1 MKKKNRILLYLI
13 IVFVLV
19 TVAGSIYILAV
30 QNKELDKK
38 DKRLAELKANYANL
52 KTLQVQLKN
61 AEVKVAEI
69 DSLLFEGKF
78 TIRQNLPQSNFFNFV
93 DTYSDDNT
101 LYTYTNTE
109 FVSVGN
115 ENGFNYYS
123 YKVSGNGTFDDVY
136 GLVYAIEHS
145 KELKKIES
153 ADVSGATI
161 VDSKGIP
168 HYLLK
173 FNMDVKVYFSSND
186 QFAEANFTENNLT
199 TGRLYNAYF
208 PLVRNQIRPNIDDLP
223 DVQGATLLSLVP
235 QGAFIT
241 DSQGNTILLK
251 KGDRVYLG
259 YLDDID
265 YENKTVTFVLNKG
278 GILEYETL
286 KMGIKNKKEG
296 K

>member
-19 TVAGSIYILAV
+19 TLAGSIYTLAV
-30 QNKELDKK
+30 QNKELNKK
-38 DKRLAELKANYANL
+38 NKRLAELKANYANL
-52 KTLQVQLKN
+52 NTLQVQLKI
-61 AEVKVAEI
+61 AEVKIAEI
-69 DSLLFEGKF
+69 DSVLFQGKF
-78 TIRQNLPQSNFFNFV
+78 TIKQNLPQSNFFNFV

-109 FVSVGN
+109 FVSVGK
-115 ENGFNYYS
+115 ETGLNYYL

-136 GLVYAIEHS
+136 GLIYAIEHS
-145 KELKKIES
+145 KELKKITS
-153 ADVSGATI
+153 ADISGASI

-173 FNMDVKVYFSSND
+173 FNLEVQVYFSSND
-186 QFAEANFTENNLT
+186 QYAEVNFTENNLNT
-199 TGRLYNAYF
+199 DRLYNAYF
-208 PLVRNQIRPNIDDLP
+208 PLVRNQIRPNIDNLP
-223 DVQGATLLSLVP
+223 DVQDATLLSLVP

-251 KGDRVYLG
+251 KGDQVYLG
-259 YLDDID
+259 YLEDID
-265 YENKTVTFVLNKG
+265 YDNKAVTFVLNKG

-286 KMGIKNKKEG
+286 KMGVKNKKEG

>member
-1 MKKKNRILLYLI
+1 MNKKNRNLLYLT
-13 IVFVLV
+13 IVFVLI
-19 TVAGSIYILAV
+19 TLAGSIYTLAF
-30 QNKELDKK
+30 QKKELDKK
-38 DKRLAELKANYANL
+38 DKRLAELRANYANL

-69 DSLLFEGKF
+69 DSLLFKGKF

-101 LYTYTNTE
+101 LYTYTNTQ
-109 FVSVGN
+109 FSNIGKD
-115 ENGFNYYS
+115 NGINYYL
-123 YKVSGNGTFDDVY
+123 YNVSGVGSFNDVY
-136 GLVYAIEHS
+136 GLIYSIEHS

-173 FNMDVKVYFSSND
+173 FNINVKVYFSSND
-186 QFAEANFTENNLT
+186 QYAEANFTENNLT
-199 TGRLYNAYF
+199 AGRLYNAYF
-208 PLVRNQIRPNIDDLP
+208 PLVRNRIRPNIDDLP

-235 QGAFIT
+235 QGAFVT

-251 KGDRVYLG
+251 KGDQVYLG
-259 YLDDID
+259 YLEDID
-265 YENKTVTFVLNKG
+265 YGNKTVTFVLNKG

>member
-1 MKKKNRILLYLI
+1 MKKKNRNLLYLT
-13 IVFVLV
+13 IVFVLI
-19 TVAGSIYILAV
+19 TLAGSYYTLAV
-30 QNKELDKK
+30 QNNELDKK
-38 DKRLAELKANYANL
+38 DKKLAELKTNYTSL
-52 KTLQVQLKN
+52 KTLQLQLKN

-109 FVSVGN
+109 FVSVGK
-115 ENGFNYYS
+115 ENGFNYYL
-123 YKVSGNGTFDDVY
+123 YKVSGNGTFNDVY
-136 GLVYAIEHS
+136 GLIYSIEHS

-186 QFAEANFTENNLT
+186 QFAEANFTENNLA

-208 PLVRNQIRPNIDDLP
+208 PLVRNRIRPNIEDLP
-223 DVQGATLLSLVP
+223 DVQDATLLSLVP
-235 QGAFIT
+235 QGAFVT
-241 DSQGNTILLK
+241 DAQGNTILLK
-251 KGDRVYLG
+251 KGDQVYLG
-259 YLDDID
+259 YLEDID
-265 YENKTVTFVLNKG
+265 YDNKTVTFVLNKG

-286 KMGIKNKKEG
+286 KMGIKNKKKG

>member
-19 TVAGSIYILAV
+19 TLAGSIYTLAF
-30 QNKELDKK
+30 QKKELDKK
-38 DKRLAELKANYANL
+38 DKRLSELKANYANL

-109 FVSVGN
+109 FVSIGK
-115 ENGFNYYS
+115 ENGFNYYL
-123 YKVSGNGTFDDVY
+123 YKVSGNGTFNDVY
-136 GLVYAIEHS
+136 GLIYAIEHS

-173 FNMDVKVYFSSND
+173 FSLEVQVYFSSND
-186 QFAEANFTENNLT
+186 QYAEINYAENNLST
-199 TGRLYNAYF
+199 AKLYNAYF
-208 PLVRNQIRPNIDDLP
+208 PLVRNQMRPNIDNLP
-223 DVQGATLLSLVP
+223 DVQDATLLSLVP

-241 DSQGNTILLK
+241 DSQGNTILLR

-259 YLDDID
+259 YLEDID
-265 YENKTVTFVLNKG
+265 YDNKTVTFVLNKG
-278 GILEYETL
+278 GLLEYETL
-286 KMGIKNKKEG
+286 KMGVKNKKEG

>member
-19 TVAGSIYILAV
+19 TLAGSIYTLAV

-52 KTLQVQLKN
+52 KTLQVQLRN

-115 ENGFNYYS
+115 ENGFNYYL

-136 GLVYAIEHS
+136 GLIYSIEHS

-173 FNMDVKVYFSSND
+173 FNMDVKVYFTSND
-186 QFAEANFTENNLT
+186 QYAEVNFTENNLN

-208 PLVRNQIRPNIDDLP
+208 PLVRNQMRPNIDNLP
-223 DVQGATLLSLVP
+223 DVQDATLLSLVP

-241 DSQGNTILLK
+241 DAKGNTILLK
-251 KGDRVYLG
+251 KGDQVYLG
-259 YLDDID
+259 YLEDID
-265 YENKTVTFVLNKG
+265 YDNKTVTFVLNKG

-286 KMGIKNKKEG
+286 KMGVKNKKEG